1 MTREGYDFGNSF
13 PKIERFKS
21 LGQSVYYYSS
31 TGLTQTTN
39 TIEDIAREF
48 MVSDELA
55 DVALTAVKTKYIFP
69 VYDLVPGNNFA
80 KLVHEGIITDYDGS
94 IANVF
99 VDGYDSNLGIIDV
112 DSKFCQGSFL
122 VDLETFLRICDLHRV
137 EVNWANK

>member
-1 MTREGYDFGNSF
+1 MTTGKCDSDNSF
-13 PKIERFKS
+13 PKIARFKS
-21 LGQSVYYYSS
+21 LGQSIYYYSS

-48 MVSDELA
+48 MMSDELT
-55 DVALTAVKTKYIFP
+55 DVALTAVKIKYIFP
-69 VYDLVPGNNFA
+69 VYDLLPGDNFA

-112 DSKFCQGSFL
+112 DSKFCQGNFL
-122 VDLETFLRICDLHRV
+122 VDPETFLRICNLHRV